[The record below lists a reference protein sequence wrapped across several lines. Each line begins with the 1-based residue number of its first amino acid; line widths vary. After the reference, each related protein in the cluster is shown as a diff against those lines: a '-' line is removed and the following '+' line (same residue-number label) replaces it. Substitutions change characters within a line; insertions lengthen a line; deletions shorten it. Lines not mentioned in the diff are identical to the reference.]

1 MSTFLM
7 NKIDGKGDMDG
18 DRGST
23 LCSLPCATA
32 LQPLP
37 VHQNPPLPEQTAQTN
52 PAPQP
57 AMG

>member
-1 MSTFLM
+1 
-7 NKIDGKGDMDG
+7 MDG

-23 LCSLPCATA
+23 LRSLPCATA